1 MAAIE
6 QPWAFSRIAGAMRI
20 PPEILNN
27 GARQRQRLSVEGTSG
42 VVLPIHRLFRSRLF
56 TSAPDHSRLFL
67 RTEAEFFVEGRS
79 ACAQP
84 E

>member
-6 QPWAFSRIAGAMRI
+6 QPWAFSCRAGAMRI
-20 PPEILNN
+20 SPEIRNN
-27 GARQRQRLSVEGTSG
+27 GAQQRAKAFCGRNERRGPANS
-42 VVLPIHRLFRSRLF
+42 RLFGSRLF

-67 RTEAEFFVEGRS
+67 RTEAEFFVEGRT